1 MPSTKIR
8 LNLRQSI
15 ARYDNSK
22 PQHTISNDNAP
33 CIGVSSHAERW
44 FSQFSRH
51 KVLSGLPAQHSQ
63 SMADWQSVVV
73 NGTTGL
79 KGYFHANLNINQ
91 FRVGSNTHD
100 ANVRSIKRS
109 ISLPSANAH
118 NDAAGSWLPDNPHP
132 TLSLSL
138 GRGGGYVHD
147 TCKQRERE
155 GNRKNL
161 VLVYLIFTFQLFFGP
176 PTPLFRLASSHNFFR
191 CFPFIASA
199 FLSQFSFCKS
209 SLPFACLLWLWSSS
223 KRLLVP
229 VFTPF
234 LLCLSLPP
242 LSLWNFHKVFVLLK
256 MEYIIN
262 RICRERE
269 GTLDTLSA

>member
-1 MPSTKIR
+1 MRSDDF
-8 LNLRQSI
+8 LNLVATKFSVGYRHSI
-15 ARYDNSK
+15 ARAWLIGNLWWWMEPQDSK
-22 PQHTISNDNAP
+22 DIFTQIS
-33 CIGVSSHAERW
+33 
-44 FSQFSRH
+44 
-51 KVLSGLPAQHSQ
+51 
-63 SMADWQSVVV
+63 
-73 NGTTGL
+73 T
-79 KGYFHANLNINQ
+79 
-91 FRVGSNTHD
+91 
-100 ANVRSIKRS
+100 S
-109 ISLPSANAH
+109 ISFAWA
-118 NDAAGSWLPDNPHP
+118 P
-132 TLSLSL
+132 THTMRMFVPLNGLFRCRQPMHTMTPQGADYQTTHTPLSLSL
-138 GRGGGYVHD
+138 GRGGSYVHD

-176 PTPLFRLASSHNFFR
+176 YPAPLFRLASSHNFFR
-191 CFPFIASA
+191 FFPFIASA

-242 LSLWNFHKVFVLLK
+242 LPLWNFHKVFVLLK

-262 RICRERE
+262 RIWRERE